1 MQDIKIL
8 VVDDS
13 EVQRNHLLN
22 LCIKHGLLNVFGVS
36 NGALALDI
44 LQDKSFDLVFID
56 LEMPVMDGITLVRKI
71 AKDKLASAVTILSAK
86 DPALIASIGTM
97 AESDGLIVLG
107 TFQKPMQ
114 DTDLLGCIKRITCNS
129 KKTIADEIPSRITAK
144 DLMGGMI
151 EKQITL
157 FYQPKLTCKNLLLKG
172 VEALARWQHPKYGH
186 VSPVEFITAAEELDL
201 IWELTYYLFELV
213 LQQKIKW
220 HNQGIN
226 CHIAFNLSPVSLSG
240 HDIVN
245 KIVKQ
250 AALYKVDPKEIILE
264 VTENAICREVSD
276 AIETLAKLRLH
287 GFNIAIDDYGT
298 GFANSEQLS
307 RVPATELKL
316 DRVLV
321 DSIATRPQKL
331 VILKSSINL
340 AIDLGLY
347 TVAEGVESF
356 EDFQLLCEL
365 NVDLVQGYY
374 FARPMKPQA
383 LVGWLKNDL
392 ATIRD
397 NVRKKQAQESQSECV
412 SLKVKV
418 KAAIEELP
426 SRHDVLGFK
435 ATGP

>member
-1 MQDIKIL
+1 MHQMKIL

-13 EVQRNHLLN
+13 EVQRNHLIN
-22 LCIKHGLLNVFGVS
+22 LCNKHGLSNVVSVS
-36 NGALALDI
+36 NGVLAVDI

-56 LEMPVMDGITLVRKI
+56 LEMPVMDGITLVREI
-71 AKDKLASAVTILSAK
+71 AKDKLAPAVTILSAK

-97 AESDGLIVLG
+97 AESDGLSVLG
-107 TFQKPMQ
+107 TFKKPMQ
-114 DTDLLGCIKRITCNS
+114 DTDLLGCIKRIAYNS
-129 KKTIADEIPSRITAK
+129 EKTIPDEIPNRITAK
-144 DLMGGMI
+144 DLMTGMI

-157 FYQPKLTCKNLLLKG
+157 FYQPKLTCKGLLLKG

-201 IWELTYYLFELV
+201 IWELTYYLFEIV
-213 LQQKIKW
+213 LKQKVKW
-220 HNQGIN
+220 HSLGIN

-245 KIVKQ
+245 KIARQVT
-250 AALYKVDPKEIILE
+250 LYKVDPKEIILE

-276 AIETLAKLRLH
+276 AIETLAKLRLQ
-287 GFNIAIDDYGT
+287 GFKIAIDDYGT

-316 DRVLV
+316 DRILV

-340 AIDLGLY
+340 ARDLGLY

-356 EDFQLLCEL
+356 EDFQLLCKL
-365 NVDLVQGYY
+365 NINLVQGYY
-374 FARPMKPQA
+374 FARPMKPEA
-383 LVGWLKNDL
+383 LVSWLKNDL
-392 ATIRD
+392 ASIRQD
-397 NVRKKQAQESQSECV
+397 LREKQAQESDSECV
-412 SLKVKV
+412 SLKMKV
-418 KAAIEELP
+418 KAALKDLAE
-426 SRHDVLGFK
+426 
-435 ATGP
+435 